1 LVQAPHV
8 DDWKILHQLSVR
20 LLDSHT
26 TTRKLECVLEA
37 VARVHNA
44 SMAILSVP
52 DPDRRTLVARASIGM
67 SEAIVKD
74 LSRIGIGPDGRST
87 AFAEEH
93 QVIGEDLQSN
103 STVGQPCARPEQHGI
118 GNSYSTSIFNTS
130 GEVLAV
136 LTVYFDTPHQ
146 PLQREI
152 ELDEIC
158 GGMAA
163 AILEREVIESQLRQ
177 ERDRRNQMLSGMAE
191 GLCVVDHQFR
201 VLEMNAAALRI
212 SKRPLEEMLG
222 KSHWE
227 LWPETTDSPLGHA
240 YRRAM
245 RERVTVRLE
254 NRWTDP
260 QGQTGWFELTAQP
273 IDAGLALY
281 FRDITESR
289 QAQQEVE
296 DSAQRYRILS
306 ETVSDLVW
314 RANANGEPIGDTTS
328 WRRYTDDWSPD
339 LRWIHSVHPDDCER
353 VQNAW
358 KRYLEVGEPA
368 VERYRVRRKDGQYR
382 HLESRAVPLKD
393 SDGVVMEWIG
403 TCTDVTDSIMHAE
416 EMRLTNERKDRFL
429 AVLSHELRNP
439 LAATGMAAKLIES
452 PRTTSKRAVELS
464 EVILRQVGH
473 MSRLVEDLIDVSRVT
488 MGLVVLDKQIVDI
501 CGIAHDAV
509 EQIRPMIAAR
519 KHTLVIDLPVSRC
532 ETMGDRTRLVQVLSN
547 LLSNAARY
555 TPDEGNIGLC
565 ITCDYDTITASV
577 SDDGIGIPAEALP
590 DLFDF
595 YTQAE
600 RSTDR
605 KNGGLGLGL
614 ALVKSL
620 VDAHGGR
627 IRISSDGEGM
637 GTVCSYTLPRV
648 HA

>member
-1 LVQAPHV
+1 MVQAPQI

-37 VARVHNA
+37 VAHVHKA
-44 SMAILSVP
+44 GMAILSVP
-52 DPDRRTLVARASIGM
+52 DPDRGNLVVRASAGM
-67 SEAIVKD
+67 SETALND
-74 LSRIGIGPDGRST
+74 LSRIGIDQDCRNT
-87 AFAEEH
+87 AFAEER
-93 QVIGEDLQSN
+93 QVIVDDFQKNVML
-103 STVGQPCARPEQHGI
+103 GQPCAWTQQHGI
-118 GNSYSTSIFNTS
+118 GASYSTPMFNTS
-130 GEVLAV
+130 GEGLGV
-136 LTVYFDTPHQ
+136 LTVYFGMPHQ
-146 PLQREI
+146 PVQREI
-152 ELDEIC
+152 ELNEIC
-158 GGMAA
+158 VGMAA
-163 AILEREVIESQLRQ
+163 AILEHEVIESQLHQ
-177 ERDRRNQMLSGMAE
+177 ERYRREQMLSGMAE

-201 VLEMNAAALRI
+201 VLEMNAVALRI
-212 SKRPLEEMLG
+212 NNRPLEEMLG

-227 LWPETTDSPLGHA
+227 LWPETDGSPVGHA

-281 FRDITESR
+281 FRDISESKR
-289 QAQQEVE
+289 AQQEVE

-314 RANANGEPIGDTTS
+314 RADANGKPVGDTTS
-328 WRRYTDDWSPD
+328 WRRYTDDWSAE

-353 VQNAW
+353 VHNAW
-358 KRYLEVGEPA
+358 KRYLEIGEPA

-382 HLESRAVPLKD
+382 YLESRAVPLKD
-393 SDGVVMEWIG
+393 GAGAVVEWIG

-416 EMRLTNERKDRFL
+416 EMRLANERKDRFL

-452 PRTTSKRAVELS
+452 PKTTSERAVQLS
-464 EVILRQVGH
+464 AVIQRQVGH
-473 MSRLVEDLIDVSRVT
+473 MSRLVEDLIDVSRVA
-488 MGLVVLDKQIVDI
+488 MGLVALDRQVVDI
-501 CGIAHDAV
+501 AGIAHDAV
-509 EQIRPMIAAR
+509 EQIRPMMVAR
-519 KHTLVIDLPVSRC
+519 KHALALDLPLSRC
-532 ETMGDRTRLVQVLSN
+532 ETMGDRTRLVQILSN

-555 TPDEGNIGLC
+555 TPDEGNIRLR

-577 SDDGIGIPAEALP
+577 SDNGIGIAADAIPGI
-590 DLFDF
+590 FDF

-605 KNGGLGLGL
+605 NKGGLGLGL

-620 VDAHGGR
+620 VDAHGGS
-627 IRISSDGEGM
+627 IRISSDGDGM
-637 GTVCSYTLPRV
+637 GTVCSFTLPRI
-648 HA
+648 HC